1 MIEIRYSRS
10 QAGLDNIF
18 DLFHIND
25 YIPVPISEQ
34 HSKGTELRF
43 YLSLFKRFDIL
54 SPSTTGT
61 KYIWNTH
68 FTCQINGHTFK
79 MIYDNE
85 YDTVSFAVDEEF
97 IEQRRSIAE
106 AVRSLVEKEGLNTK
120 I

>member
-34 HSKGTELRF
+34 HSEGTELRF

-54 SPSTTGT
+54 SPPTTGT
-61 KYIWNTH
+61 KYIWNIFH
-68 FTCQINGHTFK
+68 PLVLHMIFQLRSSRLPASPHTLA
-79 MIYDNE
+79 
-85 YDTVSFAVDEEF
+85 S
-97 IEQRRSIAE
+97 RH
-106 AVRSLVEKEGLNTK
+106 
-120 I
+120 

>member
-34 HSKGTELRF
+34 HSEGTELRF
-43 YLSLFKRFDIL
+43 YLSLFKRFD
-54 SPSTTGT
+54 
-61 KYIWNTH
+61 
-68 FTCQINGHTFK
+68 FTCQINGLTFK